1 MLNGDLYSRVT
12 EDWKL
17 KVEEIRN
24 IGVIGAGLMGHG
36 IAQVFAL
43 KGYKVKLF
51 DNDSRVLETAPEK
64 IRNNLKTFLEMGLVE
79 PREIEAC
86 LNHLQLSRTLTE
98 MCEGIELAIEAV
110 SENLDLKR
118 AVFLDLERLTS
129 PQTILCSNTSGISIS
144 LISEKL
150 QFKER
155 VVGTHFWNPPHIVPC
170 VEVIKSQFGSD
181 EVFQTVVELMKRV
194 GKEPVRVLKDVPGF
208 LGNRLQ
214 HALWREAI
222 SLVEKGIADP
232 EDIDRVVKYGFGL
245 RLPFLGPLETADLAG
260 LDLVYDIH
268 EYLFADLE
276 SRSTP
281 SPLLK
286 TLVDQKTIGVKAKK
300 GFYQWTDESIKQIIQ
315 QRDKVLLRISEIIKK
330 LDREKNR

>member
-1 MLNGDLYSRVT
+1 M
-12 EDWKL
+12 

-36 IAQVFAL
+36 IAQVFAI

-51 DNDSRVLETAPEK
+51 DNDSGVLKSAPER
-64 IRNNLKTFLEMGLVE
+64 IRNNLQTLLEMGLVE
-79 PREIEAC
+79 SRELEDC
-86 LNHLQLSRTLTE
+86 LNHVQLSHTLTE
-98 MCEGIELAIEAV
+98 MCEGVELAIEAV

-118 AVFLDLERLTS
+118 AIFSDLERLTP

-170 VEVIKSQFGSD
+170 VEVIKSQFGGD
-181 EVFQTVVELMKRV
+181 EVFHTVVELMKRV

-268 EYLFADLE
+268 QYLFSDLE
-276 SRSTP
+276 NRSTP

-286 TLVDQKTIGVKAKK
+286 TLVEQKTIGVKAKK
-300 GFYQWTDESIKQIIQ
+300 GFYHWTDESIKQIIQ
-315 QRDKVLLRISEIIKK
+315 QRDKALLKITEVIKG
-330 LDREKNR
+330 LNREKKQ

>member
-1 MLNGDLYSRVT
+1 MR
-12 EDWKL
+12 
-17 KVEEIRN
+17 VEEIRN

-51 DNDSRVLETAPEK
+51 DNDSNVLETAPEK
-64 IRNNLKTFLEMGLVE
+64 IRNNLQTLFEMGLVE
-79 PREIEAC
+79 SRQLEAC
-86 LNHLQLSRTLTE
+86 LNHIQICHTLKE
-98 MCEGIELAIEAV
+98 MCGGVELTIEAV

-118 AVFLDLERLTS
+118 GVFSNLERLTS
-129 PQTILCSNTSGISIS
+129 PQTILCSNTSGISIG

-170 VEVIKSQFGSD
+170 VEVIKSQFAAE
-181 EVFQTVVELMKRV
+181 EVFHTVIELMKRV
-194 GKEPVRVLKDVPGF
+194 GKEPIRVLKDVPGF

-232 EDIDRVVKYGFGL
+232 EDVDRVVKYGFGL

-260 LDLVYDIH
+260 LDLVYDVH
-268 EYLFADLE
+268 QYLFSELE
-276 SRSTP
+276 NRSTP

-286 TLVDQKTIGVKAKK
+286 TLVDQKTPGVKAKK
-300 GFYQWTDESIKQIIQ
+300 GFYHWTDESIKQIVQ
-315 QRDKVLLRISEIIKK
+315 RRDKALLKITEVIKG
-330 LDREKNR
+330 LNRENKQ

>member
-1 MLNGDLYSRVT
+1 LKT
-12 EDWKL
+12 EGIK
-17 KVEEIRN
+17 N
-24 IGVIGAGLMGHG
+24 IGVVGAGLMGHG
-36 IAQVFAL
+36 IAQVFAR
-43 KGYKVKLF
+43 KGYNVQLL
-51 DNDSRVLETAPEK
+51 DNDSKVLEAAPEK
-64 IRNNLKTFLEMGLVE
+64 IRDNLHTLLEMGLLE
-79 PREIEAC
+79 FRELEDC
-86 LNHLQLSRTLTE
+86 LSHIQLCRALIE
-98 MCEGIELAIEAV
+98 MCEGVQLIIEAV

-118 AVFLDLERLTS
+118 AVFSDLERLTP

-170 VEVIKSQFGSD
+170 VEVIKSQFSAD
-181 EVFQTVVELMKRV
+181 EVFHTVIELMKRV

-245 RLPFLGPLETADLAG
+245 RLPFVGPLETADLAG

-268 EYLFADLE
+268 QYLFPDLE
-276 SRSTP
+276 KRDTP
-281 SPLLK
+281 SPLLRR
-286 TLVDQKTIGVKAKK
+286 LVDQKTTGVKAKQ
-300 GFYQWTDESIKQIIQ
+300 GFYHWTDESIKQIIQ
-315 QRDKVLLRISEIIKK
+315 QRDKALLKITGVIKG
-330 LDREKNR
+330 LNRENKE

>member
-1 MLNGDLYSRVT
+1 
-12 EDWKL
+12 L
-17 KVEEIRN
+17 KAEEIRN
-24 IGVIGAGLMGHG
+24 IGIIGAGLMGHG

-51 DNDSRVLETAPEK
+51 DNDSRVLQSAPEK
-64 IRNNLKTFLEMGLVE
+64 IRNNLQTLLEMRLVE
-79 PREIEAC
+79 SRELEDC
-86 LNHLQLSRTLTE
+86 LNHLQLCRTLTE
-98 MCEGIELAIEAV
+98 MCEGVELTIEAV
-110 SENLDLKR
+110 NENLDLKR
-118 AVFLDLERLTS
+118 AIFLDLERLT
-129 PQTILCSNTSGISIS
+129 PPRTILCSNTSGISIG

-150 QFKER
+150 RFKER

-170 VEVIKSQFGSD
+170 VEVIKSQFAAD
-181 EVFQTVVELMKRV
+181 EVFQAVIELMKRV

-245 RLPFLGPLETADLAG
+245 RLPFVGPLETADLAG

-268 EYLFADLE
+268 QYLFSDLE
-276 SRSTP
+276 NCSTP

-286 TLVDQKTIGVKAKK
+286 TLVDQKKTGVKAKR
-300 GFYQWTDESIKQIIQ
+300 GFYHWTDETIKQVMQ
-315 QRDKVLLRISEIIKK
+315 QRDKALLKIIEVIKGLNRENKK
-330 LDREKNR
+330 

>member
-1 MLNGDLYSRVT
+1 MRDQ
-12 EDWKL
+12 KL
-17 KVEEIRN
+17 KAEEIRN
-24 IGVIGAGLMGHG
+24 IGVVGAGLMGHG

-51 DNDSRVLETAPEK
+51 DNDSKVLKGAPEK
-64 IRNNLKTFLEMGLVE
+64 IRNNLETLLEMGLVE
-79 PREIEAC
+79 SREFEDC
-86 LNHLQLSRTLTE
+86 LNHLGLFYTLTE
-98 MCEGIELAIEAV
+98 MCEGVELVIEAV

-118 AVFLDLERLTS
+118 AVFSDLERLTP

-144 LISEKL
+144 LISENL

-170 VEVIKSQFGSD
+170 VEVIKSQFTGD
-181 EVFQTVVELMKRV
+181 QEFHTVIELMEKV
-194 GKEPVRVLKDVPGF
+194 GKKPVRVLMDVPGF

-222 SLVEKGIADP
+222 SLVEKGIAGP

-268 EYLFADLE
+268 QYLFLDLE
-276 SRSTP
+276 NRSTP

-286 TLVDQKTIGVKAKK
+286 KLVDQKTIGVKTKK
-300 GFYQWTDESIKQIIQ
+300 GFYRWTDESIKQIIQ
-315 QRDKVLLRISEIIKK
+315 QRDQALLKISEVVKG
-330 LDREKNR
+330 LNRKDKQ

>member
-1 MLNGDLYSRVT
+1 
-12 EDWKL
+12 
-17 KVEEIRN
+17 
-24 IGVIGAGLMGHG
+24 MGHG

-51 DNDSRVLETAPEK
+51 DNDSKVLQSVPER
-64 IRNNLKTFLEMGLVE
+64 IRNNLQTLLKMGLIESQEVE
-79 PREIEAC
+79 DC
-86 LNHLQLSRTLTE
+86 LNHVQLSHTLTE
-98 MCEGIELAIEAV
+98 MCEGVELAIEAV

-118 AVFLDLERLTS
+118 AIFLDLERLTA

-155 VVGTHFWNPPHIVPC
+155 VVGTHFWNPPYIVPC
-170 VEVIKSQFGSD
+170 VEVIKSQFTAD
-181 EVFQTVVELMKRV
+181 RVFHAVIELMERV
-194 GKEPVRVLKDVPGF
+194 GKKPVRVLKDVPGF

-232 EDIDRVVKYGFGL
+232 VDIDRVVKYGFGL

-268 EYLFADLE
+268 QYLFSDLE
-276 SRSTP
+276 NRSTP
-281 SPLLK
+281 SPLLR
-286 TLVDQKTIGVKAKK
+286 TLVDQKSTGVKAKK
-300 GFYQWTDESIKQIIQ
+300 GFYRWTDESIKEIIQ
-315 QRDKVLLRISEIIKK
+315 QRDKALLEIIQVIEEIH
-330 LDREKNR
+330 RENKQ

>member
-1 MLNGDLYSRVT
+1 M
-12 EDWKL
+12 

-24 IGVIGAGLMGHG
+24 VGVIGAGLMGHG
-36 IAQVFAL
+36 IAQVFAI

-51 DNDSRVLETAPEK
+51 DNDSGVLNSAPER
-64 IRNNLKTFLEMGLVE
+64 IGNNLQTLLEMGLVE
-79 PREIEAC
+79 SRELEDC
-86 LNHLQLSRTLTE
+86 LNRIQLSHTLTE
-98 MCEGIELAIEAV
+98 MCEGVELAIEAV

-118 AVFLDLERLTS
+118 TIFSDLERLTP

-144 LISEKL
+144 LISERL

-155 VVGTHFWNPPHIVPC
+155 VVGTHFWNPPHIIPC
-170 VEVIKSQFGSD
+170 VEVIKSQFTGD
-181 EVFQTVVELMKRV
+181 EEFHTVIELMERV

-260 LDLVYDIH
+260 LDLTYDIH
-268 EYLFADLE
+268 QYLFSDLE
-276 SRSTP
+276 NRSTP

-300 GFYQWTDESIKQIIQ
+300 GFYRWTDESIKQIIQ
-315 QRDKVLLRISEIIKK
+315 QRDKALLRISEIVKK
-330 LDREKNR
+330 LNRKDRQ

>member
-1 MLNGDLYSRVT
+1 
-12 EDWKL
+12 L

-36 IAQVFAL
+36 IAQVFAR

-51 DNDSRVLETAPEK
+51 DNDPGVLRSAPER
-64 IRNNLKTFLEMGLVE
+64 IRNNLQTLLEMGLVE
-79 PREIEAC
+79 SREIEDC
-86 LNHLQLSRTLTE
+86 LKYVHLSHTLTE
-98 MCEGIELAIEAV
+98 MCDGVELTIEAV
-110 SENLDLKR
+110 SENLALKR
-118 AVFLDLERLTS
+118 AIFLELERLTP
-129 PQTILCSNTSGISIS
+129 PQTILCTNTSGISIR

-150 QFKER
+150 RFKER
-155 VVGTHFWNPPHIVPC
+155 VIGTHFWNPPHIVPC
-170 VEVIKSQFGSD
+170 VEVIRSQFAAD
-181 EVFQTVVELMKRV
+181 DVFHTVLELMKRV

-222 SLVEKGIADP
+222 SLVEKGIAEP

-260 LDLVYDIH
+260 LDLTYDIH
-268 EYLFADLE
+268 QYLFSDLE
-276 SRSTP
+276 NQSTP

-286 TLVDQKTIGVKAKK
+286 KLVDQKTIGVKTKE
-300 GFYQWTDESIKQIIQ
+300 GFYHWTDESIKQIIQ
-315 QRDKVLLRISEIIKK
+315 QRDKALLRITEVIKG
-330 LDREKNR
+330 LNREKKQ

>member
-1 MLNGDLYSRVT
+1 MRPK
-12 EDWKL
+12 KL
-17 KVEEIRN
+17 KAEQIRN
-24 IGVIGAGLMGHG
+24 IGILGAGLMGHG

-51 DNDSRVLETAPEK
+51 DSDSGVLQSAPER
-64 IRNNLKTFLEMGLVE
+64 IRNNLQTLLKMGL
-79 PREIEAC
+79 IESQELEDC
-86 LNHLQLSRTLTE
+86 LNHVQLSHTLTE
-98 MCEGIELAIEAV
+98 MCEGVQLAIEAV

-118 AVFLDLERLTS
+118 AIFLELERLTPS
-129 PQTILCSNTSGISIS
+129 QTILCSNTSGISIS

-170 VEVIKSQFGSD
+170 VEVIKSKFGSD
-181 EVFQTVVELMKRV
+181 EVFHTVVELMKRV
-194 GKEPVRVLKDVPGF
+194 GKEPVRVLRDVPGF

-222 SLVEKGIADP
+222 SLVEKGIAEP
-232 EDIDRVVKYGFGL
+232 EDIDKVVKYGFGL

-268 EYLFADLE
+268 QYLFSYLE
-276 SRSTP
+276 NLSTP

-286 TLVDQKTIGVKAKK
+286 TLVDQKTIGVKTKK
-300 GFYQWTDESIKQIIQ
+300 GFYHWTDESIKQIIH
-315 QRDKVLLRISEIIKK
+315 QRDKALLKITEVIKG
-330 LDREKNR
+330 LNRENKQ

>member
-1 MLNGDLYSRVT
+1 
-12 EDWKL
+12 L
-17 KVEEIRN
+17 KAEEIRN

-43 KGYKVKLF
+43 KGYEVKLF
-51 DNDSRVLETAPEK
+51 DNDSKVLESAPEK
-64 IRNNLKTFLEMGLVE
+64 IRNNLQTLLEMRLVE
-79 PREIEAC
+79 SRELEDC
-86 LNHLQLSRTLTE
+86 LNHIQICHTLTE
-98 MCEGIELAIEAV
+98 MCEGVQLTIEAV

-118 AVFLDLERLTS
+118 AIFLDLERLTP
-129 PQTILCSNTSGISIS
+129 PQTILCSNTSGISIG
-144 LISEKL
+144 LISENL

-170 VEVIKSQFGSD
+170 VEVIKSQYAAD
-181 EVFQTVVELMKRV
+181 EVFHTVIELMKRV

-268 EYLFADLE
+268 QYLFSDLE
-276 SRSTP
+276 NRSTP

-286 TLVDQKTIGVKAKK
+286 RLVDQKATGVKAKK
-300 GFYQWTDESIKQIIQ
+300 GFYHWTDESIKQIIR
-315 QRDKVLLRISEIIKK
+315 QRDKALLKITQVIKG
-330 LDREKNR
+330 LNRENKQ

>member
-1 MLNGDLYSRVT
+1 
-12 EDWKL
+12 L
-17 KVEEIRN
+17 KAEQIRN
-24 IGVIGAGLMGHG
+24 IGILGAGLMGHG

-51 DNDSRVLETAPEK
+51 DNDSQVLQSVPER
-64 IRNNLKTFLEMGLVE
+64 IRNNLQTLLEMGLVE
-79 PREIEAC
+79 SRKLEDC
-86 LNHLQLSRTLTE
+86 LNHVQLSHTLGE
-98 MCEGIELAIEAV
+98 MCEGIELVIEAV

-118 AVFLDLERLTS
+118 AIFSDLERLTPS
-129 PQTILCSNTSGISIS
+129 ETILCSNTSGISIS

-181 EVFQTVVELMKRV
+181 EVFHTVVGLMKKV

-222 SLVEKGIADP
+222 SLVEKGITNP

-268 EYLFADLE
+268 QYLFLDLE
-276 SRSTP
+276 NRSTP

-286 TLVDQKTIGVKAKK
+286 KLVDQKTIGVKTKK
-300 GFYQWTDESIKQIIQ
+300 GFYHWTDEGIKQIIL
-315 QRDKVLLRISEIIKK
+315 QRDQALLKISEVVKG
-330 LDREKNR
+330 LNRKDKQ

>member
-1 MLNGDLYSRVT
+1 L
-12 EDWKL
+12 
-17 KVEEIRN
+17 
-24 IGVIGAGLMGHG
+24 
-36 IAQVFAL
+36 
-43 KGYKVKLF
+43 
-51 DNDSRVLETAPEK
+51 
-64 IRNNLKTFLEMGLVE
+64 LEMGLVE
-79 PREIEAC
+79 SRKLEDC
-86 LNHLQLSRTLTE
+86 LNHVQLSHTLGE
-98 MCEGIELAIEAV
+98 MCEGIELVIEAV

-118 AVFLDLERLTS
+118 AIFSDLERLTPS
-129 PQTILCSNTSGISIS
+129 ETILCSNTSGISIS

-181 EVFQTVVELMKRV
+181 EVFHTVVGLMKKV

-268 EYLFADLE
+268 QYLFLDLE
-276 SRSTP
+276 NRSTP

-286 TLVDQKTIGVKAKK
+286 KLVDQKRIGVKTKK
-300 GFYQWTDESIKQIIQ
+300 GFYHWTDESIKQIIL
-315 QRDKVLLRISEIIKK
+315 QRDQALLKISEVVKG
-330 LDREKNR
+330 LNRKDKQ

>member
-1 MLNGDLYSRVT
+1 M
-12 EDWKL
+12 KA
-17 KVEEIRN
+17 EEIQN

-51 DNDSRVLETAPEK
+51 DNDSKVLESAPEK
-64 IRNNLKTFLEMGLVE
+64 IRNNLQTLLEMRLVE
-79 PREIEAC
+79 SRELEDC
-86 LNHLQLSRTLTE
+86 LNHLQLCRTLTE
-98 MCEGIELAIEAV
+98 MCEGVELTIEAV
-110 SENLDLKR
+110 NENLDLKR
-118 AVFLDLERLTS
+118 AIFLDLERLTP

-181 EVFQTVVELMKRV
+181 EVFHTVVELMKRV

-268 EYLFADLE
+268 QYLFSDLE
-276 SRSTP
+276 NRSTP

-286 TLVDQKTIGVKAKK
+286 RLVDQKTIGVKAKK
-300 GFYQWTDESIKQIIQ
+300 GFYHWTDESIKQIIQ
-315 QRDKVLLRISEIIKK
+315 QRDKALLKITEIIKR
-330 LDREKNR
+330 LNRENKK

>member
-1 MLNGDLYSRVT
+1 
-12 EDWKL
+12 L
-17 KVEEIRN
+17 KAEEIQN

-36 IAQVFAL
+36 IAQVFAI
-43 KGYKVKLF
+43 KGYKVNLF
-51 DNDSRVLETAPEK
+51 DNDPGVLKGAPK
-64 IRNNLKTFLEMGLVE
+64 RIRNNLQILLKMGL
-79 PREIEAC
+79 IESQGIEDC
-86 LNHLQLSRTLTE
+86 LNHVRLSHTLTE
-98 MCEGIELAIEAV
+98 MGEGIELAIEAV
-110 SENLDLKR
+110 SENLNLKR
-118 AVFLDLERLTS
+118 AIFSDLERLTS

-181 EVFQTVVELMKRV
+181 GIFDTVVELMKRI

-222 SLVEKGIADP
+222 SLVEKGIAEP

-260 LDLVYDIH
+260 LDLTYDIH
-268 EYLFADLE
+268 QYLFSDLE
-276 SRSTP
+276 NRSKP
-281 SPLLK
+281 SPFLK
-286 TLVDQKTIGVKAKK
+286 TLVDQKTIGVKVKK
-300 GFYQWTDESIKQIIQ
+300 GFYHWTDESIRQIIQ
-315 QRDKVLLRISEIIKK
+315 QRDKALIKITEVIK
-330 LDREKNR
+330 ELNRENDQ

>member
-1 MLNGDLYSRVT
+1 M
-12 EDWKL
+12 KA
-17 KVEEIRN
+17 EEIRT

-51 DNDSRVLETAPEK
+51 DNDPKVLESAPEK
-64 IRNNLKTFLEMGLVE
+64 IRNNLQTLLEMRL
-79 PREIEAC
+79 IESQELEDC
-86 LNHLQLSRTLTE
+86 LNHLQLCNTLTE
-98 MCEGIELAIEAV
+98 MCEGVELTIEAV

-118 AVFLDLERLTS
+118 AIFLDLERLTT
-129 PQTILCSNTSGISIS
+129 PQTILCSNTSGISIG

-170 VEVIKSQFGSD
+170 VEVIKSQFAAD
-181 EVFQTVVELMKRV
+181 EVFHTVIELMERV

-222 SLVEKGIADP
+222 SLVEKGIANP

-245 RLPFLGPLETADLAG
+245 RLPFVGPLETADLAG

-268 EYLFADLE
+268 QYLFSDLE
-276 SRSTP
+276 NRSTP
-281 SPLLK
+281 STLLK
-286 TLVDQKTIGVKAKK
+286 TLIDQKATGVKAKK
-300 GFYQWTDESIKQIIQ
+300 GFYQWTDERIKRIIQ
-315 QRDKVLLRISEIIKK
+315 QRDKALLKITEVIKG
-330 LDREKNR
+330 LNLENNQ